1 MGFLEGCHPSLN
13 MRLYYTEVLTQQE
26 DICGFDV
33 NKKTRGDEIV
43 STNAERLFKKLLKRV
58 KAAAEFDYA
67 ASLLGWDQQTKMPKE
82 GAEGRAEIFATVRT
96 EGFKRFASN
105 EIGEILR
112 ELAGVEDKLETEKKA
127 IVKRLRVVYERSKA
141 IPPDLFRAFSEAT
154 SKAYNI
160 WVKAKEKSDFA
171 LFQPTLEEI
180 IKFVRQFAELY
191 GYEKNPYDG
200 LLPDYEP
207 GLTAEELRRIVKN
220 LREELVPFVH
230 SLIEKTDQPDET
242 LLQGNFPIDLQQQ
255 LCLQVL
261 KVIGYDFNRGRL
273 DTTAHPFTTAVGP
286 EDVRVTTNFV
296 KNKLDPALFAV
307 LHEGGHALYAQGK
320 DDLLKWLYL
329 DRGYSLGVHESQSR
343 MWENMVGRS
352 LPFWKFFYPEL
363 QRIFPRF
370 KKIDLEDFY
379 RAINT
384 VKLSPIRI
392 YADEVTYNLHI
403 VLRFEIEESLLR
415 GDVEVKELP
424 EIWNTKMQE
433 YFDIL
438 PKNDAEGVLQDVH
451 WSLGYIGYFPTYML
465 GNLYA
470 AQLFATAKQEI
481 TNLED
486 EIAKGNLK
494 ILLEWLRSKVH
505 RFGLV
510 REAPELLREVTGE
523 NPTPKPWLEYVKEK
537 FNKIYCVS

>member
-1 MGFLEGCHPSLN
+1 MSRAEG
-13 MRLYYTEVLTQQE
+13 
-26 DICGFDV
+26 
-33 NKKTRGDEIV
+33 
-43 STNAERLFKKLLKRV
+43 LFEKLLRRV
-58 KAAAEFDYA
+58 RTAAEFGYA
-67 ASLLGWDQQTKMPKE
+67 ASLLGWDQQTKMPNG
-82 GAEGRAEIFATVRT
+82 GAEGRAEIFAAVRT
-96 EGFKRFASN
+96 EGFRLFTSN

-112 ELAGVEDKLETEKKA
+112 ELMDVEEKLDAEKEA
-127 IVKRLRVVYERSKA
+127 IVKRIRVIYERSKA

-160 WVKAKEKSDFA
+160 WVKAKKKSDFT

-207 GLTAEELRRIVKN
+207 GLTTEELRRIVDN
-220 LREELVPFVH
+220 LRRDLVPLVH
-230 SLIEKTDQPDET
+230 SLIKQPNKPDET
-242 LLQGNFPIDLQQQ
+242 LLQGRFSEDLQRQ
-255 LCLQVL
+255 LCMEVL
-261 KVIGYDFNRGRL
+261 KVIGYDFDKGRL
-273 DTTAHPFTTAVGP
+273 DTTTHPFTIAVGP
-286 EDVRVTTNFV
+286 DDVRVTTHFFIDN
-296 KNKLDPALFAV
+296 LAPALFAT
-307 LHEGGHALYAQGK
+307 LHEGGHALYGQGK

-329 DRGYSLGVHESQSR
+329 DRGYSLGIHESQSR

-352 LPFWKFFYPEL
+352 LPFWKFFYPKL
-363 QRIFPRF
+363 RKVFPHFRD
-370 KKIDLEDFY
+370 IALEDFY
-379 RAINT
+379 RAINI

-403 VLRFEIEESLLR
+403 VLRFEIEESLLK
-415 GDVEVKELP
+415 GEVEVKDLP
-424 EIWNTKMQE
+424 ELWNTNMQE
-433 YFDIL
+433 YLGIL

-451 WSLGYIGYFPTYML
+451 WSLGYFGYFPTYML

-470 AQLFATAKQEI
+470 AQLFAAIKQEI

-494 ILLEWLRSKVH
+494 ILLEWLRAKIH

-523 NPTPKPWLEYVKEK
+523 GPTPKPWLEYIKEK
-537 FNKIYCVS
+537 FNKIYHVS